1 MIWNWLRKK
10 KKSNTTEKN
19 ETDNSEQK
27 PTNQED
33 DNKEQT
39 RSTKHNKG
47 NNSEQKKEEHKESS
61 QDNQQNQSNQDQQQ
75 SAKQDESSQE
85 QQKHSKQ
92 DDSNQG
98 QQKHSKQDD
107 SNQGQ
112 QKHSKQNDSDQDQ
125 QQHSKQDDSNQGQQK
140 HSKQNDSD
148 QDQQQHS
155 KQDDS
160 NQGQQKHSKQND
172 SDQDQQ
178 QHSKQDDSNQGQ
190 QKHSKQNDSDQD
202 QQQHSKQDD
211 SNQGQQKHSKQN
223 DSDQDQQQHSK
234 QDDSNQGQQKHS
246 KQNDSDQDQQQHS
259 KQDDSNQGQQK
270 HSKQN
275 DSDQDQQQHSKQDDS
290 NQGQQKHSK
299 QNDSDQDQQQH
310 SKQDDSNQGQQKH
323 SKQNDSDQDQQ
334 QHSKQDDSNQG
345 QQKHSKQNDSDQD
358 QQQHSK
364 QDDSNQGQQK
374 HSKQN
379 DSDQDQQQQSKQ
391 DGSNQDKQQ
400 NSKGNSIYD
409 FSKPE
414 KDRIHSLQDLI
425 EKLKKSSDFVNYH
438 TSDDETM
445 PYWISYYRPSLDGE
459 KLQKYLMPTLLERP
473 NASLEELKE
482 HIPMSGITIT
492 NDLQKIED
500 MVLKGHAIVQVNQQ
514 DQKCMLANIAIDNY
528 RAPTPPLNESTVIGP
543 QEGFVEDIDTNINLV
558 RKRLPVLD
566 LQTKEMIIGE
576 FSKTKVV
583 MMYLD
588 NLAEK
593 DNVDFLEESLRALEY
608 DQINDSAYLQELMGE
623 KSIFPLY
630 INTERTDRVTKAL
643 IDGKIAIFVDGSPS
657 VLLTPVSYFDFFISP
672 EDYNVSWLY
681 ATFSRV
687 LRLIAVLF
695 SICATPLY
703 VAVLNYHYELI
714 PSDLLE
720 TLILSRAQVPFP
732 PLIEALFLE
741 LAIDL
746 LREAGARLPMKVGQ
760 TLGIVGGIVI
770 GQASVQAG
778 LTSNILLIIV
788 ALSALASFIT
798 PIYKMG
804 NAVRLLRF
812 PFLIFAEI
820 GGLFGISLGFIFLFT
835 HLFRLTSLRKPYALF
850 YPTRQ
855 QSVKDSWIRFPLTM
869 IDTRDVQARPQH
881 VKKAAKGISTKH
893 RSDFDD

>member
-19 ETDNSEQK
+19 ETDNSEQQ
-27 PTNQED
+27 PNNQDD

-39 RSTKHNKG
+39 RSMKHNKD
-47 NNSEQKKEEHKESS
+47 NNGEQKKEEHKESS
-61 QDNQQNQSNQDQQQ
+61 QDKQQNSKLGDSAQDKQQ
-75 SAKQDESSQE
+75 S
-85 QQKHSKQ
+85 SKQ
-92 DDSNQG
+92 DDSNQDK
-98 QQKHSKQDD
+98 QQSSKQDESIQGKQQSSKQDESIQDKQQSSKQDESIQGKQQSSKQDESNQDKQQSSKQDD
-107 SNQGQ
+107 
-112 QKHSKQNDSDQDQ
+112 
-125 QQHSKQDDSNQGQQK
+125 
-140 HSKQNDSD
+140 
-148 QDQQQHS
+148 
-155 KQDDS
+155 
-160 NQGQQKHSKQND
+160 
-172 SDQDQQ
+172 
-178 QHSKQDDSNQGQ
+178 
-190 QKHSKQNDSDQD
+190 
-202 QQQHSKQDD
+202 
-211 SNQGQQKHSKQN
+211 
-223 DSDQDQQQHSK
+223 
-234 QDDSNQGQQKHS
+234 
-246 KQNDSDQDQQQHS
+246 
-259 KQDDSNQGQQK
+259 
-270 HSKQN
+270 
-275 DSDQDQQQHSKQDDS
+275 
-290 NQGQQKHSK
+290 
-299 QNDSDQDQQQH
+299 
-310 SKQDDSNQGQQKH
+310 
-323 SKQNDSDQDQQ
+323 
-334 QHSKQDDSNQG
+334 
-345 QQKHSKQNDSDQD
+345 
-358 QQQHSK
+358 
-364 QDDSNQGQQK
+364 
-374 HSKQN
+374 
-379 DSDQDQQQQSKQ
+379 
-391 DGSNQDKQQ
+391 SNQDKQQ
-400 NSKGNSIYD
+400 NSKQDESNQDKQQSSKQDDSNQDKQQSSKQDESIQDKQQSLKQDESNQDKQQDSKQNDSAQDKQQRSKQDDSNQDKQQSSGSNSIYD
-409 FSKPE
+409 FTKPE
-414 KDRIHSLQDLI
+414 EDRIHSLQDLI

-500 MVLKGHAIVQVNQQ
+500 MVLKGHAIIQLNQQ
-514 DQKCMLANIAIDNY
+514 NQKCLLANIAIDTY
-528 RAPTPPLNESTVIGP
+528 RAPSPPLNESTVIGP

-566 LQTKEMIIGE
+566 LQTKEIIVGE

-593 DNVDFLEESLRALEY
+593 ENVEFLEESLRALEY
-608 DQINDSAYLQELMGE
+608 DQINDSAYLQELTGE

-630 INTERTDRVTKAL
+630 INTERNDRVTKAL
-643 IDGKIAIFVDGSPS
+643 IDGKIAIFVDGSPN

-695 SICATPLY
+695 SICAAPLY

-741 LAIDL
+741 LVIDL

-881 VKKAAKGISTKH
+881 VKKSAKGISTKH

>member
-27 PTNQED
+27 PNNQED

-61 QDNQQNQSNQDQQQ
+61 QDNQQNQSNQNQQQ

-92 DDSNQG
+92 NNSDQG
-98 QQKHSKQDD
+98 QQQHSKQDD
-107 SNQGQ
+107 SNQEQ
-112 QKHSKQNDSDQDQ
+112 QKHSKQNDSDQGQQQHSKQDDSNQEQQKHSKQNDSDQGQ

-148 QDQQQHS
+148 QGQQQHS
-155 KQDDS
+155 KQD
-160 NQGQQKHSKQND
+160 N
-172 SDQDQQ
+172 
-178 QHSKQDDSNQGQ
+178 
-190 QKHSKQNDSDQD
+190 
-202 QQQHSKQDD
+202 
-211 SNQGQQKHSKQN
+211 
-223 DSDQDQQQHSK
+223 
-234 QDDSNQGQQKHS
+234 
-246 KQNDSDQDQQQHS
+246 
-259 KQDDSNQGQQK
+259 
-270 HSKQN
+270 
-275 DSDQDQQQHSKQDDS
+275 
-290 NQGQQKHSK
+290 
-299 QNDSDQDQQQH
+299 
-310 SKQDDSNQGQQKH
+310 
-323 SKQNDSDQDQQ
+323 
-334 QHSKQDDSNQG
+334 
-345 QQKHSKQNDSDQD
+345 
-358 QQQHSK
+358 
-364 QDDSNQGQQK
+364 
-374 HSKQN
+374 
-379 DSDQDQQQQSKQ
+379 
-391 DGSNQDKQQ
+391 SNQDKQQ

-687 LRLIAVLF
+687 LRLISVLF

>member
-10 KKSNTTEKN
+10 KKSNKPEAN
-19 ETDNSEQK
+19 ETDNQEQHSN
-27 PTNQED
+27 NQED

-39 RSTKHNKG
+39 RSMKHNKG
-47 NNSEQKKEEHKESS
+47 KNNEQKDSS
-61 QDNQQNQSNQDQQQ
+61 QDKQQSAKQEDSSQDKQQSAKQGDSSQDKQQNAKQGDSSQDKQQNAKQDDSSQDRQQSAKQGDSFQDKQQ
-75 SAKQDESSQE
+75 SAKQDDSSQDR
-85 QQKHSKQ
+85 QQSAKQ
-92 DDSNQG
+92 DDSSQDK
-98 QQKHSKQDD
+98 QQSAKQDD
-107 SNQGQ
+107 SSQDRQ
-112 QKHSKQNDSDQDQ
+112 QSA
-125 QQHSKQDDSNQGQQK
+125 KQDDSSQDKQQ
-140 HSKQNDSD
+140 SAKQDDFS
-148 QDQQQHS
+148 QDRQQS
-155 KQDDS
+155 AKQDDS
-160 NQGQQKHSKQND
+160 S
-172 SDQDQQ
+172 QD
-178 QHSKQDDSNQGQ
+178 K
-190 QKHSKQNDSDQD
+190 
-202 QQQHSKQDD
+202 
-211 SNQGQQKHSKQN
+211 
-223 DSDQDQQQHSK
+223 
-234 QDDSNQGQQKHS
+234 
-246 KQNDSDQDQQQHS
+246 
-259 KQDDSNQGQQK
+259 
-270 HSKQN
+270 
-275 DSDQDQQQHSKQDDS
+275 
-290 NQGQQKHSK
+290 
-299 QNDSDQDQQQH
+299 
-310 SKQDDSNQGQQKH
+310 
-323 SKQNDSDQDQQ
+323 
-334 QHSKQDDSNQG
+334 
-345 QQKHSKQNDSDQD
+345 
-358 QQQHSK
+358 
-364 QDDSNQGQQK
+364 
-374 HSKQN
+374 
-379 DSDQDQQQQSKQ
+379 QQSAKQ
-391 DGSNQDKQQ
+391 GDSFQDKQQ
-400 NSKGNSIYD
+400 NAKQDEPSQSKQQSSGGNSIYD
-409 FSKPE
+409 FTKPE
-414 KDRIHSLQDLI
+414 KDRIHSLQNLI

-500 MVLKGHAIVQVNQQ
+500 MVLKGHAIIQLNQQ

-672 EDYNVSWLY
+672 EDYNVSWMY
-681 ATFSRV
+681 ATFSRI

>member
-10 KKSNTTEKN
+10 KKSNKPEAN
-19 ETDNSEQK
+19 ETDNQEQHS
-27 PTNQED
+27 NNEED

-39 RSTKHNKG
+39 RSMKHNKG
-47 NNSEQKKEEHKESS
+47 KNHEQKDSS
-61 QDNQQNQSNQDQQQ
+61 QDKQQSPKQEDSSQDKQQSPKQEDSSQDKQQSTKQEDSSQDKQQSPKQKDSSQDKQQSPKQEDSSQDKQQ
-75 SAKQDESSQE
+75 SAKQDEPSQDK
-85 QQKHSKQ
+85 QQNSKQ
-92 DDSNQG
+92 DDSSQDK
-98 QQKHSKQDD
+98 QQSPKQEDSSQDKQQNSKQDD
-107 SNQGQ
+107 SSQDKQ
-112 QKHSKQNDSDQDQ
+112 QN
-125 QQHSKQDDSNQGQQK
+125 SKQDDS
-140 HSKQNDSD
+140 S
-148 QDQQQHS
+148 QD
-155 KQDDS
+155 K
-160 NQGQQKHSKQND
+160 
-172 SDQDQQ
+172 
-178 QHSKQDDSNQGQ
+178 
-190 QKHSKQNDSDQD
+190 
-202 QQQHSKQDD
+202 
-211 SNQGQQKHSKQN
+211 
-223 DSDQDQQQHSK
+223 
-234 QDDSNQGQQKHS
+234 
-246 KQNDSDQDQQQHS
+246 
-259 KQDDSNQGQQK
+259 
-270 HSKQN
+270 
-275 DSDQDQQQHSKQDDS
+275 
-290 NQGQQKHSK
+290 
-299 QNDSDQDQQQH
+299 
-310 SKQDDSNQGQQKH
+310 
-323 SKQNDSDQDQQ
+323 
-334 QHSKQDDSNQG
+334 
-345 QQKHSKQNDSDQD
+345 
-358 QQQHSK
+358 
-364 QDDSNQGQQK
+364 
-374 HSKQN
+374 
-379 DSDQDQQQQSKQ
+379 QQSTKQ
-391 DGSNQDKQQ
+391 EDSSQDKQQGAKQGDSSQDKQQ
-400 NSKGNSIYD
+400 NAKQDEPSQSKQQHSKGNSIYD
-409 FSKPE
+409 FTKPE
-414 KDRIHSLQDLI
+414 KDRIHSLQNLI

-500 MVLKGHAIVQVNQQ
+500 MVLKGHAIIQLNQQ

-608 DQINDSAYLQELMGE
+608 DQINDSAYIQELMGE

-672 EDYNVSWLY
+672 EDYNVSWMY
-681 ATFSRV
+681 ATFSRI

>member
-19 ETDNSEQK
+19 ETDNSEQQ
-27 PTNQED
+27 PNNQEN

-39 RSTKHNKG
+39 RSMKHNKDS
-47 NNSEQKKEEHKESS
+47 NSEQKKEEHKEPS
-61 QDNQQNQSNQDQQQ
+61 QDQQQ
-75 SAKQDESSQE
+75 Q
-85 QQKHSKQ
+85 
-92 DDSNQG
+92 
-98 QQKHSKQDD
+98 
-107 SNQGQ
+107 
-112 QKHSKQNDSDQDQ
+112 HSKQNDSDQNQ
-125 QQHSKQDDSNQGQQK
+125 QQHSKQDNSDQNQQQNSKQDNSNQNQQQN
-140 HSKQNDSD
+140 SKQNDSNQNQQQNSKQNDSNQNQQQNSKQDNSD
-148 QDQQQHS
+148 QDQQQNSKQGNLNQNQQHS
-155 KQDDS
+155 KQG
-160 NQGQQKHSKQND
+160 N

-178 QHSKQDDSNQGQ
+178 Q
-190 QKHSKQNDSDQD
+190 
-202 QQQHSKQDD
+202 
-211 SNQGQQKHSKQN
+211 
-223 DSDQDQQQHSK
+223 
-234 QDDSNQGQQKHS
+234 
-246 KQNDSDQDQQQHS
+246 
-259 KQDDSNQGQQK
+259 
-270 HSKQN
+270 
-275 DSDQDQQQHSKQDDS
+275 
-290 NQGQQKHSK
+290 
-299 QNDSDQDQQQH
+299 
-310 SKQDDSNQGQQKH
+310 
-323 SKQNDSDQDQQ
+323 
-334 QHSKQDDSNQG
+334 
-345 QQKHSKQNDSDQD
+345 
-358 QQQHSK
+358 
-364 QDDSNQGQQK
+364 
-374 HSKQN
+374 
-379 DSDQDQQQQSKQ
+379 
-391 DGSNQDKQQ
+391 
-400 NSKGNSIYD
+400 NSGNNSIYD
-409 FSKPE
+409 FTKPE

-500 MVLKGHAIVQVNQQ
+500 MVLKGHAIIQLNQQ
-514 DQKCMLANIAIDNY
+514 DQKCMLANIAIDTY
-528 RAPTPPLNESTVIGP
+528 RAPSPPLNESTVIGP

-566 LQTKEMIIGE
+566 LQTKEMIVGE

-593 DNVDFLEESLRALEY
+593 ENVDFLEESLRALEY
-608 DQINDSAYLQELMGE
+608 DQINDSAYIQELMGE

-681 ATFSRV
+681 ATFSRI

-703 VAVLNYHYELI
+703 VAILNYHYELI

-812 PFLIFAEI
+812 PFLMFAEI

-881 VKKAAKGISTKH
+881 VKKSAKGISTKH

>member
-10 KKSNTTEKN
+10 KKSNKLEAN
-19 ETDNSEQK
+19 ETDNQEQHS
-27 PTNQED
+27 NNAED

-39 RSTKHNKG
+39 RSMKHNKG
-47 NNSEQKKEEHKESS
+47 KNNEQKDSS
-61 QDNQQNQSNQDQQQ
+61 QDKQQ
-75 SAKQDESSQE
+75 SAKQEDSS
-85 QQKHSKQ
+85 
-92 DDSNQG
+92 
-98 QQKHSKQDD
+98 
-107 SNQGQ
+107 
-112 QKHSKQNDSDQDQ
+112 
-125 QQHSKQDDSNQGQQK
+125 
-140 HSKQNDSD
+140 
-148 QDQQQHS
+148 
-155 KQDDS
+155 
-160 NQGQQKHSKQND
+160 
-172 SDQDQQ
+172 
-178 QHSKQDDSNQGQ
+178 
-190 QKHSKQNDSDQD
+190 
-202 QQQHSKQDD
+202 
-211 SNQGQQKHSKQN
+211 
-223 DSDQDQQQHSK
+223 
-234 QDDSNQGQQKHS
+234 
-246 KQNDSDQDQQQHS
+246 
-259 KQDDSNQGQQK
+259 
-270 HSKQN
+270 
-275 DSDQDQQQHSKQDDS
+275 
-290 NQGQQKHSK
+290 
-299 QNDSDQDQQQH
+299 
-310 SKQDDSNQGQQKH
+310 
-323 SKQNDSDQDQQ
+323 
-334 QHSKQDDSNQG
+334 
-345 QQKHSKQNDSDQD
+345 
-358 QQQHSK
+358 
-364 QDDSNQGQQK
+364 
-374 HSKQN
+374 
-379 DSDQDQQQQSKQ
+379 
-391 DGSNQDKQQ
+391 QDKQQ
-400 NSKGNSIYD
+400 NPKQGDSSQDKQQSAKQGDSSQDKQQNPKQGDSSQDKQQSAKQEAPSQDKQQNPKQEDSSQDKQQSAKQGDSSQDKQQSAKQGDSSQDKQQNAKQGEPSQSKQQSSGGNSIYD
-409 FSKPE
+409 FTKPE
-414 KDRIHSLQDLI
+414 KDRIHSLQNLI

-500 MVLKGHAIVQVNQQ
+500 MVLKGHAIIQLNQQ

-593 DNVDFLEESLRALEY
+593 ENIDFLDESLRALEY

-672 EDYNVSWLY
+672 EDYNVSWMY
-681 ATFSRV
+681 ATFSRI

-812 PFLIFAEI
+812 PFLAFAEI

>member
-10 KKSNTTEKN
+10 KNSSTKETNDSKQQSDDQKEHNKDKNDEPKST
-19 ETDNSEQK
+19 
-27 PTNQED
+27 
-33 DNKEQT
+33 EQT
-39 RSTKHNKG
+39 
-47 NNSEQKKEEHKESS
+47 
-61 QDNQQNQSNQDQQQ
+61 
-75 SAKQDESSQE
+75 
-85 QQKHSKQ
+85 
-92 DDSNQG
+92 DDS
-98 QQKHSKQDD
+98 S
-107 SNQGQ
+107 
-112 QKHSKQNDSDQDQ
+112 
-125 QQHSKQDDSNQGQQK
+125 
-140 HSKQNDSD
+140 
-148 QDQQQHS
+148 
-155 KQDDS
+155 
-160 NQGQQKHSKQND
+160 
-172 SDQDQQ
+172 
-178 QHSKQDDSNQGQ
+178 
-190 QKHSKQNDSDQD
+190 
-202 QQQHSKQDD
+202 
-211 SNQGQQKHSKQN
+211 
-223 DSDQDQQQHSK
+223 
-234 QDDSNQGQQKHS
+234 
-246 KQNDSDQDQQQHS
+246 
-259 KQDDSNQGQQK
+259 
-270 HSKQN
+270 
-275 DSDQDQQQHSKQDDS
+275 
-290 NQGQQKHSK
+290 
-299 QNDSDQDQQQH
+299 
-310 SKQDDSNQGQQKH
+310 
-323 SKQNDSDQDQQ
+323 
-334 QHSKQDDSNQG
+334 
-345 QQKHSKQNDSDQD
+345 
-358 QQQHSK
+358 
-364 QDDSNQGQQK
+364 
-374 HSKQN
+374 
-379 DSDQDQQQQSKQ
+379 
-391 DGSNQDKQQ
+391 QDKQQ
-400 NSKGNSIYD
+400 NSKQEDNSQNKQQSSKQEDNSQGKQQNSKQEDNCQNKQQSSKQEDNSQNKQQGSKKEDSSQDKQQSSKQEDSSQDKQQNSKQEDNSQNKQQSSKQDDNSQNKQQGSKQEDSSQDKQQNSKQDDTSQNKQQNSKQDDTSQNKQQNSKQDDNSQNKQQSSGSNSIYD

-414 KDRIHSLQDLI
+414 SDHIHSLQDLI
-425 EKLKKSSDFVNYH
+425 KKLKQSSDFVNYH

-459 KLQKYLMPTLLERP
+459 KLQKYLMPTLMERP
-473 NASLEELKE
+473 CAPLEELKE

-500 MVLKGHAIVQVNQQ
+500 MVLKGHAIIQLNQQ

-566 LQTKEMIIGE
+566 LHTKEMIIGE
-576 FSKTKVV
+576 FSKTKVI

-608 DQINDSAYLQELMGE
+608 DQINDSAYIQELMGE

-681 ATFSRV
+681 ATFSRI

-703 VAVLNYHYELI
+703 VAVLNYHYELV

-812 PFLIFAEI
+812 PFLAFAEI

-855 QSVKDSWIRFPLTM
+855 QSFKDSWIRFPLTM

-881 VKKAAKGISTKH
+881 VKKATNGISTKH
-893 RSDFDD
+893 TSDFDD

>member
-10 KKSNTTEKN
+10 KKSNKPEAN
-19 ETDNSEQK
+19 ETDNQEQHSN
-27 PTNQED
+27 NQED

-39 RSTKHNKG
+39 RSMKHNKG
-47 NNSEQKKEEHKESS
+47 KNNEQKDSS
-61 QDNQQNQSNQDQQQ
+61 QDKQQSAKQEDSSQDKQQ
-75 SAKQDESSQE
+75 SAKQDDPS
-85 QQKHSKQ
+85 
-92 DDSNQG
+92 
-98 QQKHSKQDD
+98 
-107 SNQGQ
+107 
-112 QKHSKQNDSDQDQ
+112 
-125 QQHSKQDDSNQGQQK
+125 
-140 HSKQNDSD
+140 
-148 QDQQQHS
+148 
-155 KQDDS
+155 
-160 NQGQQKHSKQND
+160 
-172 SDQDQQ
+172 
-178 QHSKQDDSNQGQ
+178 
-190 QKHSKQNDSDQD
+190 
-202 QQQHSKQDD
+202 
-211 SNQGQQKHSKQN
+211 
-223 DSDQDQQQHSK
+223 
-234 QDDSNQGQQKHS
+234 
-246 KQNDSDQDQQQHS
+246 
-259 KQDDSNQGQQK
+259 
-270 HSKQN
+270 
-275 DSDQDQQQHSKQDDS
+275 
-290 NQGQQKHSK
+290 
-299 QNDSDQDQQQH
+299 
-310 SKQDDSNQGQQKH
+310 
-323 SKQNDSDQDQQ
+323 
-334 QHSKQDDSNQG
+334 
-345 QQKHSKQNDSDQD
+345 
-358 QQQHSK
+358 
-364 QDDSNQGQQK
+364 
-374 HSKQN
+374 
-379 DSDQDQQQQSKQ
+379 
-391 DGSNQDKQQ
+391 QDKQQ
-400 NSKGNSIYD
+400 NAKQDDPSQDKQQSAKQDDPSQDKQQNAKQDDSSQDRQQSAKQGDSFQDKQQSAKQDDSSQDRQQSAKQDDSSQDKQQSAKQDDFSQDRQQSAKQDDSSQDKQQSAKQGDSFQDKQQNAKQDEPSQSKQQSSGGNSIYD
-409 FSKPE
+409 FTKPE
-414 KDRIHSLQDLI
+414 KDRIHSLQNLI

-500 MVLKGHAIVQVNQQ
+500 MVLKGHAIIQLNQQ

-672 EDYNVSWLY
+672 EDYNVSWMY
-681 ATFSRV
+681 ATFSRI

>member
-10 KKSNTTEKN
+10 KNSNTK
-19 ETDNSEQK
+19 ETDDSKQQPDDQKEHNKDKNGEPKSTEQTEDNSQNK
-27 PTNQED
+27 QQNSKQED
-33 DNKEQT
+33 NSQNK
-39 RSTKHNKG
+39 
-47 NNSEQKKEEHKESS
+47 
-61 QDNQQNQSNQDQQQ
+61 QQNSKQEDNSQNKQQ
-75 SAKQDESSQE
+75 S
-85 QQKHSKQ
+85 SKQ
-92 DDSNQG
+92 EDNS
-98 QQKHSKQDD
+98 
-107 SNQGQ
+107 
-112 QKHSKQNDSDQDQ
+112 
-125 QQHSKQDDSNQGQQK
+125 
-140 HSKQNDSD
+140 
-148 QDQQQHS
+148 
-155 KQDDS
+155 
-160 NQGQQKHSKQND
+160 
-172 SDQDQQ
+172 
-178 QHSKQDDSNQGQ
+178 
-190 QKHSKQNDSDQD
+190 
-202 QQQHSKQDD
+202 
-211 SNQGQQKHSKQN
+211 
-223 DSDQDQQQHSK
+223 
-234 QDDSNQGQQKHS
+234 
-246 KQNDSDQDQQQHS
+246 
-259 KQDDSNQGQQK
+259 
-270 HSKQN
+270 
-275 DSDQDQQQHSKQDDS
+275 
-290 NQGQQKHSK
+290 
-299 QNDSDQDQQQH
+299 
-310 SKQDDSNQGQQKH
+310 
-323 SKQNDSDQDQQ
+323 
-334 QHSKQDDSNQG
+334 
-345 QQKHSKQNDSDQD
+345 
-358 QQQHSK
+358 
-364 QDDSNQGQQK
+364 
-374 HSKQN
+374 
-379 DSDQDQQQQSKQ
+379 
-391 DGSNQDKQQ
+391 QDKQQ
-400 NSKGNSIYD
+400 NSKQEDNSQDKQQNSKQEDSSQNKQQSSKQEDSSQNKQQNSKQDDTSQNKQQNSKQDDTSQNKQQNSKQDDNSQNKQQSSGSNSIYD

-414 KDRIHSLQDLI
+414 SDHIHSLQDLI
-425 EKLKKSSDFVNYH
+425 EKMKQSSDFVNYH
-438 TSDDETM
+438 TSDDDTM

-473 NASLEELKE
+473 CAPLEELKE

-500 MVLKGHAIVQVNQQ
+500 MVLKGHAIIQLNQQ

-566 LQTKEMIIGE
+566 LHTKEMIIGE

-608 DQINDSAYLQELMGE
+608 DQINDSAYIQELMGE

-681 ATFSRV
+681 ATFSRI

-703 VAVLNYHYELI
+703 VAVLNYHYELV

-812 PFLIFAEI
+812 PFLAFAEI

-855 QSVKDSWIRFPLTM
+855 QSFKDSWIRFPLTM

-881 VKKAAKGISTKH
+881 VKKATNGISTKH
-893 RSDFDD
+893 TSDFDD

>member
-19 ETDNSEQK
+19 ETDNSGQQ
-27 PTNQED
+27 PNNNQED

-39 RSTKHNKG
+39 RSMKHNKDS
-47 NNSEQKKEEHKESS
+47 NDEQKKEKNKDSA
-61 QDNQQNQSNQDQQQ
+61 QDKQQYSKQNDSDENQQQN
-75 SAKQDESSQE
+75 
-85 QQKHSKQ
+85 SKQ
-92 DDSNQG
+92 DNSDQNQ
-98 QQKHSKQDD
+98 QQ
-107 SNQGQ
+107 
-112 QKHSKQNDSDQDQ
+112 HSKQNDSNQNQ
-125 QQHSKQDDSNQGQQK
+125 QQHSKQNDSNQNQQQ
-140 HSKQNDSD
+140 HSKQNDSN
-148 QDQQQHS
+148 QNQQQHS
-155 KQDDS
+155 KQNNS
-160 NQGQQKHSKQND
+160 NQNQQQHSKQND
-172 SDQDQQ
+172 SNQNQQ
-178 QHSKQDDSNQGQ
+178 QHSKQNDSNQNQ
-190 QKHSKQNDSDQD
+190 QQNSKQGNSNQNQQQNSKQGNSDQD
-202 QQQHSKQDD
+202 QQQS
-211 SNQGQQKHSKQN
+211 SGN
-223 DSDQDQQQHSK
+223 
-234 QDDSNQGQQKHS
+234 
-246 KQNDSDQDQQQHS
+246 
-259 KQDDSNQGQQK
+259 
-270 HSKQN
+270 
-275 DSDQDQQQHSKQDDS
+275 
-290 NQGQQKHSK
+290 
-299 QNDSDQDQQQH
+299 
-310 SKQDDSNQGQQKH
+310 
-323 SKQNDSDQDQQ
+323 
-334 QHSKQDDSNQG
+334 
-345 QQKHSKQNDSDQD
+345 
-358 QQQHSK
+358 
-364 QDDSNQGQQK
+364 
-374 HSKQN
+374 
-379 DSDQDQQQQSKQ
+379 
-391 DGSNQDKQQ
+391 
-400 NSKGNSIYD
+400 NSIYD
-409 FSKPE
+409 FTKPE

-425 EKLKKSSDFVNYH
+425 GKLKKSSDFVNYH

-459 KLQKYLMPTLLERP
+459 KLQKYLMPILLERP
-473 NASLEELKE
+473 CTSLEELKE

-500 MVLKGHAIVQVNQQ
+500 MVLKGHAIIQLNQQ
-514 DQKCMLANIAIDNY
+514 DQKCMLANIAIDTY
-528 RAPTPPLNESTVIGP
+528 RAPSPPLNESTVIGP
-543 QEGFVEDIDTNINLV
+543 QEGFVEAIDTNINLV

-566 LQTKEMIIGE
+566 LQTKEMIVGE

-608 DQINDSAYLQELMGE
+608 DQINDSAYIQELMGE

-681 ATFSRV
+681 ATFSRI

-812 PFLIFAEI
+812 PFLAFAEI

>member
-10 KKSNTTEKN
+10 KKSSTTEKN
-19 ETDNSEQK
+19 ETDNSEQQ
-27 PTNQED
+27 PNNQED
-33 DNKEQT
+33 DNKKQT
-39 RSTKHNKG
+39 RSMKHNKDSNG
-47 NNSEQKKEEHKESS
+47 EQKKEEYKESS
-61 QDNQQNQSNQDQQQ
+61 QDKQQNKSNQNQQQ

-85 QQKHSKQ
+85 QQHHSKQ
-92 DDSNQG
+92 DKSE
-98 QQKHSKQDD
+98 
-107 SNQGQ
+107 
-112 QKHSKQNDSDQDQ
+112 QDQ
-125 QQHSKQDDSNQGQQK
+125 QQHSKQDNSE
-140 HSKQNDSD
+140 

-155 KQDDS
+155 KQDNS
-160 NQGQQKHSKQND
+160 E
-172 SDQDQQ
+172 QDQQ
-178 QHSKQDDSNQGQ
+178 QHSKQDKSE
-190 QKHSKQNDSDQD
+190 QD
-202 QQQHSKQDD
+202 QQQHSKQDK
-211 SNQGQQKHSKQN
+211 SE
-223 DSDQDQQQHSK
+223 QDQQQHSK
-234 QDDSNQGQQKHS
+234 QDNSE
-246 KQNDSDQDQQQHS
+246 QDQQQHS
-259 KQDDSNQGQQK
+259 KQDKSEQGQQQY
-270 HSKQN
+270 SKQN
-275 DSDQDQQQHSKQDDS
+275 DSEQDQQQHSKQDNS
-290 NQGQQKHSK
+290 E
-299 QNDSDQDQQQH
+299 QDQQQH
-310 SKQDDSNQGQQKH
+310 SKQDKSEQGQQQY
-323 SKQNDSDQDQQ
+323 SKQNDSGQDQQ
-334 QHSKQDDSNQG
+334 QSAKQDDSSQG
-345 QQKHSKQNDSDQD
+345 QQ
-358 QQQHSK
+358 
-364 QDDSNQGQQK
+364 
-374 HSKQN
+374 
-379 DSDQDQQQQSKQ
+379 
-391 DGSNQDKQQ
+391 QQ

-409 FSKPE
+409 FTKPE
-414 KDRIHSLQDLI
+414 KDRIHSLQNLI

-566 LQTKEMIIGE
+566 LQTKEMIVGE

-608 DQINDSAYLQELMGE
+608 DQINDSAYIQELMGE

-672 EDYNVSWLY
+672 EDYNVSWMY
-681 ATFSRV
+681 ATFSRI

-812 PFLIFAEI
+812 PFLAFAEI

-881 VKKAAKGISTKH
+881 VKKSAKGISTKH

>member
-10 KKSNTTEKN
+10 KNSNTADAK
-19 ETDNSEQK
+19 ETNDSEQQ
-27 PTNQED
+27 PNEQENN
-33 DNKEQT
+33 NKKQT
-39 RSTKHNKG
+39 RSMKQSKDE
-47 NNSEQKKEEHKESS
+47 NNQQKNTEQTEEPSKQEDSS
-61 QDNQQNQSNQDQQQ
+61 QNKQQGSKQDEASQNKQQD
-75 SAKQDESSQE
+75 AKQDEVSQNK
-85 QQKHSKQ
+85 QQDSKQ
-92 DDSNQG
+92 DKPSQNK
-98 QQKHSKQDD
+98 QQDSKQDN
-107 SNQGQ
+107 SSQNKQQG
-112 QKHSKQNDSDQDQ
+112 
-125 QQHSKQDDSNQGQQK
+125 SKQDEASQNKQQ
-140 HSKQNDSD
+140 D
-148 QDQQQHS
+148 S
-155 KQDDS
+155 KQDNS
-160 NQGQQKHSKQND
+160 SQNKQQD
-172 SDQDQQ
+172 
-178 QHSKQDDSNQGQ
+178 SKQDNSSQNKQ
-190 QKHSKQNDSDQD
+190 QD
-202 QQQHSKQDD
+202 SKQDN
-211 SNQGQQKHSKQN
+211 SSQNKQQG
-223 DSDQDQQQHSK
+223 SK
-234 QDDSNQGQQKHS
+234 QDEASQNKQQ
-246 KQNDSDQDQQQHS
+246 DS
-259 KQDDSNQGQQK
+259 KQDNS
-270 HSKQN
+270 S
-275 DSDQDQQQHSKQDDS
+275 
-290 NQGQQKHSK
+290 
-299 QNDSDQDQQQH
+299 
-310 SKQDDSNQGQQKH
+310 
-323 SKQNDSDQDQQ
+323 
-334 QHSKQDDSNQG
+334 
-345 QQKHSKQNDSDQD
+345 
-358 QQQHSK
+358 
-364 QDDSNQGQQK
+364 
-374 HSKQN
+374 
-379 DSDQDQQQQSKQ
+379 
-391 DGSNQDKQQ
+391 QDKQQ
-400 NSKGNSIYD
+400 SSGSNSIYD
-409 FSKPE
+409 FSKPK

-425 EKLKKSSDFVNYH
+425 TKLKKSSDFVNYH

-473 NASLEELKE
+473 CASLEELKE

-500 MVLKGHAIVQVNQQ
+500 MVLKGHAIIQLNQQ

-566 LQTKEMIIGE
+566 LHTKEMIIGE

-608 DQINDSAYLQELMGE
+608 DQINDSAYIQELMGE

-681 ATFSRV
+681 ATFSRI

-703 VAVLNYHYELI
+703 VAVLNYHYELV

-812 PFLIFAEI
+812 PFLAFAEI

-855 QSVKDSWIRFPLTM
+855 QSMKDSWIRFPLTM

-881 VKKAAKGISTKH
+881 VKKSAKGISTKH

>member
-19 ETDNSEQK
+19 ETDNSEQQ
-27 PTNQED
+27 PNNQEN

-39 RSTKHNKG
+39 RSMKHNKDS
-47 NNSEQKKEEHKESS
+47 NSEQKKEEHKEPS
-61 QDNQQNQSNQDQQQ
+61 QDQQQ
-75 SAKQDESSQE
+75 QY
-85 QQKHSKQ
+85 
-92 DDSNQG
+92 
-98 QQKHSKQDD
+98 
-107 SNQGQ
+107 
-112 QKHSKQNDSDQDQ
+112 SKQNDSDQNQ
-125 QQHSKQDDSNQGQQK
+125 QQHSKQDDS
-140 HSKQNDSD
+140 SQN
-148 QDQQQHS
+148 QQQHS
-155 KQDDS
+155 KQDNS
-160 NQGQQKHSKQND
+160 NEN
-172 SDQDQQ
+172 Q
-178 QHSKQDDSNQGQ
+178 QHSKQGNSGQ
-190 QKHSKQNDSDQD
+190 DP
-202 QQQHSKQDD
+202 
-211 SNQGQQKHSKQN
+211 
-223 DSDQDQQQHSK
+223 
-234 QDDSNQGQQKHS
+234 
-246 KQNDSDQDQQQHS
+246 
-259 KQDDSNQGQQK
+259 
-270 HSKQN
+270 
-275 DSDQDQQQHSKQDDS
+275 
-290 NQGQQKHSK
+290 
-299 QNDSDQDQQQH
+299 
-310 SKQDDSNQGQQKH
+310 
-323 SKQNDSDQDQQ
+323 
-334 QHSKQDDSNQG
+334 
-345 QQKHSKQNDSDQD
+345 
-358 QQQHSK
+358 
-364 QDDSNQGQQK
+364 
-374 HSKQN
+374 
-379 DSDQDQQQQSKQ
+379 
-391 DGSNQDKQQ
+391 QQ
-400 NSKGNSIYD
+400 NSGNNSIYD
-409 FSKPE
+409 FTKPE

-459 KLQKYLMPTLLERP
+459 KLQKYLMPILLERP
-473 NASLEELKE
+473 CTSLEELKE

-500 MVLKGHAIVQVNQQ
+500 MVLKGHAIIQLNQQ
-514 DQKCMLANIAIDNY
+514 DQKCMLANIAIDTY
-528 RAPTPPLNESTVIGP
+528 RAPSPPLNESTVIGP
-543 QEGFVEDIDTNINLV
+543 QEGFVEAIDTNINLV

-566 LQTKEMIIGE
+566 LQTKEMIVGE

-593 DNVDFLEESLRALEY
+593 ENVDFLEESLRALEY
-608 DQINDSAYLQELMGE
+608 DQINDSAYIQELMGE

-681 ATFSRV
+681 ATFSRI

-812 PFLIFAEI
+812 PFLMFAEI

-881 VKKAAKGISTKH
+881 VKKSAKGISTKH

>member
-10 KKSNTTEKN
+10 KKSNKAEKN
-19 ETDNSEQK
+19 ETDNSEQQ
-27 PTNQED
+27 PNNQED

-39 RSTKHNKG
+39 RSMKHNKG
-47 NNSEQKKEEHKESS
+47 NNSEQQKEEHKEPS
-61 QDNQQNQSNQDQQQ
+61 QDQQQSSKQNNSNQDQQQ
-75 SAKQDESSQE
+75 S
-85 QQKHSKQ
+85 SKQ
-92 DDSNQG
+92 DDSN
-98 QQKHSKQDD
+98 
-107 SNQGQ
+107 
-112 QKHSKQNDSDQDQ
+112 QDQ
-125 QQHSKQDDSNQGQQK
+125 QQHSKQDDSN
-140 HSKQNDSD
+140 HN
-148 QDQQQHS
+148 QQQHS

-160 NQGQQKHSKQND
+160 NQDKQQSSKQDDSNHNQQQHSKQSD
-172 SDQDQQ
+172 SNQDKQQ
-178 QHSKQDDSNQGQ
+178 SSKQDDSNQDKQ
-190 QKHSKQNDSDQD
+190 QS
-202 QQQHSKQDD
+202 SKQDD
-211 SNQGQQKHSKQN
+211 SNQDKQQS
-223 DSDQDQQQHSK
+223 SK
-234 QDDSNQGQQKHS
+234 QDDSNQDKQQS
-246 KQNDSDQDQQQHS
+246 S
-259 KQDDSNQGQQK
+259 KQDDSNQDKQQ
-270 HSKQN
+270 S
-275 DSDQDQQQHSKQDDS
+275 SKQDDS
-290 NQGQQKHSK
+290 NQDKQQS
-299 QNDSDQDQQQH
+299 
-310 SKQDDSNQGQQKH
+310 SKQDDSNQDKQQ
-323 SKQNDSDQDQQ
+323 S
-334 QHSKQDDSNQG
+334 SKQDDSNQDK
-345 QQKHSKQNDSDQD
+345 QQS
-358 QQQHSK
+358 SK
-364 QDDSNQGQQK
+364 QDDSNQDKQQ
-374 HSKQN
+374 HSKQ
-379 DSDQDQQQQSKQ
+379 SD
-391 DGSNQDKQQ
+391 SNQDKQQ
-400 NSKGNSIYD
+400 SSKQDDSNQDKQQSSKQGKSDQNQQQNSGNNSIYD
-409 FSKPE
+409 FTKPG
-414 KDRIHSLQDLI
+414 KDRIHSLQNLI

-500 MVLKGHAIVQVNQQ
+500 MVLKGHAIIQLNQQ

-566 LQTKEMIIGE
+566 LQTKEMIVGE

-608 DQINDSAYLQELMGE
+608 DQINDSAYIQELMGE

-681 ATFSRV
+681 ATFSRI

>member
-19 ETDNSEQK
+19 ETDNSEQQ
-27 PTNQED
+27 PNNQED
-33 DNKEQT
+33 DNQKQT
-39 RSTKHNKG
+39 RSMKHNKDS
-47 NNSEQKKEEHKESS
+47 NSEQKKEEHKEPS
-61 QDNQQNQSNQDQQQ
+61 QDQQQ
-75 SAKQDESSQE
+75 Q
-85 QQKHSKQ
+85 
-92 DDSNQG
+92 
-98 QQKHSKQDD
+98 
-107 SNQGQ
+107 
-112 QKHSKQNDSDQDQ
+112 HSKQNDSDQNQ
-125 QQHSKQDDSNQGQQK
+125 QQHSKQDNSDQNQQ

-148 QDQQQHS
+148 QNQQQNSKQNDSNQNQQQNSKQDNSNQNQQQNSKQNDSNQNQQQHS
-155 KQDDS
+155 KQGNS
-160 NQGQQKHSKQND
+160 NQNQQHSKQGN

-178 QHSKQDDSNQGQ
+178 QKSGN
-190 QKHSKQNDSDQD
+190 
-202 QQQHSKQDD
+202 
-211 SNQGQQKHSKQN
+211 
-223 DSDQDQQQHSK
+223 
-234 QDDSNQGQQKHS
+234 
-246 KQNDSDQDQQQHS
+246 
-259 KQDDSNQGQQK
+259 
-270 HSKQN
+270 
-275 DSDQDQQQHSKQDDS
+275 
-290 NQGQQKHSK
+290 
-299 QNDSDQDQQQH
+299 
-310 SKQDDSNQGQQKH
+310 
-323 SKQNDSDQDQQ
+323 
-334 QHSKQDDSNQG
+334 
-345 QQKHSKQNDSDQD
+345 
-358 QQQHSK
+358 
-364 QDDSNQGQQK
+364 
-374 HSKQN
+374 
-379 DSDQDQQQQSKQ
+379 
-391 DGSNQDKQQ
+391 
-400 NSKGNSIYD
+400 NSIYD
-409 FSKPE
+409 FTKPE

-500 MVLKGHAIVQVNQQ
+500 MVLKGHAIIQLNQQ
-514 DQKCMLANIAIDNY
+514 DQKCMLANIAIDTY
-528 RAPTPPLNESTVIGP
+528 RAPSPPLNESTVIGP

-566 LQTKEMIIGE
+566 LQTKEMIVGE

-608 DQINDSAYLQELMGE
+608 DQINDSAYIQELMGE

-681 ATFSRV
+681 ATFSRI

-812 PFLIFAEI
+812 PFLAFAEI

-881 VKKAAKGISTKH
+881 VKKSAKGISTKH
-893 RSDFDD
+893 RSDFDE

>member
-10 KKSNTTEKN
+10 KNSNTAEAKERN
-19 ETDNSEQK
+19 ESEQQ
-27 PTNQED
+27 PNDQE
-33 DNKEQT
+33 NNNTKQT
-39 RSTKHNKG
+39 RSMKQSKDK
-47 NNSEQKKEEHKESS
+47 NSQQKNMEQTEEPSKQDGSS
-61 QDNQQNQSNQDQQQ
+61 QNKQQD
-75 SAKQDESSQE
+75 
-85 QQKHSKQ
+85 SKQ
-92 DDSNQG
+92 DDSSQNK
-98 QQKHSKQDD
+98 QQDSKQDD
-107 SNQGQ
+107 SSQGKQ
-112 QKHSKQNDSDQDQ
+112 QN
-125 QQHSKQDDSNQGQQK
+125 SKQDDSSQNKQQ
-140 HSKQNDSD
+140 N
-148 QDQQQHS
+148 S

-160 NQGQQKHSKQND
+160 SQNKQQN
-172 SDQDQQ
+172 
-178 QHSKQDDSNQGQ
+178 SKQDDSSQNKQ
-190 QKHSKQNDSDQD
+190 QD
-202 QQQHSKQDD
+202 SKQDD
-211 SNQGQQKHSKQN
+211 SSQNKQQN
-223 DSDQDQQQHSK
+223 SK
-234 QDDSNQGQQKHS
+234 QDDSSQNKQQSS
-246 KQNDSDQDQQQHS
+246 KQEDNSQNKQQSS
-259 KQDDSNQGQQK
+259 KQGDSSQNKQQS
-270 HSKQN
+270 SKQEDN
-275 DSDQDQQQHSKQDDS
+275 S
-290 NQGQQKHSK
+290 
-299 QNDSDQDQQQH
+299 QN
-310 SKQDDSNQGQQKH
+310 K
-323 SKQNDSDQDQQ
+323 
-334 QHSKQDDSNQG
+334 
-345 QQKHSKQNDSDQD
+345 
-358 QQQHSK
+358 
-364 QDDSNQGQQK
+364 
-374 HSKQN
+374 
-379 DSDQDQQQQSKQ
+379 QQSS
-391 DGSNQDKQQ
+391 GS
-400 NSKGNSIYD
+400 NSIYD
-409 FSKPE
+409 FSKP
-414 KDRIHSLQDLI
+414 KSDHIHSLQDLI
-425 EKLKKSSDFVNYH
+425 TKLKESSDFVNYH
-438 TSDDETM
+438 TSDNETM

-473 NASLEELKE
+473 CASLEELKE
-482 HIPMSGITIT
+482 HIPISGITIT

-500 MVLKGHAIVQVNQQ
+500 MVLKGHAIIQLNQQ
-514 DQKCMLANIAIDNY
+514 DQKCMLANIAIDTY
-528 RAPTPPLNESTVIGP
+528 RAPSPPLNESTVIGP
-543 QEGFVEDIDTNINLV
+543 QEGFVEAIDTNINLV

-566 LQTKEMIIGE
+566 LHTKEMIIGE

-608 DQINDSAYLQELMGE
+608 DQINDSAYIQELMGE

-681 ATFSRV
+681 ATFSRI

-703 VAVLNYHYELI
+703 VAILNYHYELI

-812 PFLIFAEI
+812 PFLAFAEI

-855 QSVKDSWIRFPLTM
+855 QSFKDSWIRFPLTM

-881 VKKAAKGISTKH
+881 VKKATNGISTKH
-893 RSDFDD
+893 TSDFDD

>member
-10 KKSNTTEKN
+10 KKSNKLEAN
-19 ETDNSEQK
+19 ETDNQEQHS
-27 PTNQED
+27 NNAED

-39 RSTKHNKG
+39 RSMKHNKG
-47 NNSEQKKEEHKESS
+47 KNNEQKDSS
-61 QDNQQNQSNQDQQQ
+61 QNKQQ
-75 SAKQDESSQE
+75 SAKQEDSSQDK
-85 QQKHSKQ
+85 QQSAKQEDSSQDKQQSAKQEDSSQDKQQSSKQ
-92 DDSNQG
+92 DDSSQDK
-98 QQKHSKQDD
+98 QQSSKQEDSSQDKQQSSKQDD
-107 SNQGQ
+107 SSQDKQ
-112 QKHSKQNDSDQDQ
+112 QNSKQEDSSQDKQ
-125 QQHSKQDDSNQGQQK
+125 QGAKQEDSSQDKQQSSKQDDSSQDKQQS
-140 HSKQNDSD
+140 SKQEDSS
-148 QDQQQHS
+148 QDKQQSAKQEDS
-155 KQDDS
+155 SQDKQQSTKQEDSSQDKQQGAKQGDSSQDKQQNAKQDEPS
-160 NQGQQKHSKQND
+160 
-172 SDQDQQ
+172 
-178 QHSKQDDSNQGQ
+178 
-190 QKHSKQNDSDQD
+190 
-202 QQQHSKQDD
+202 
-211 SNQGQQKHSKQN
+211 
-223 DSDQDQQQHSK
+223 
-234 QDDSNQGQQKHS
+234 
-246 KQNDSDQDQQQHS
+246 
-259 KQDDSNQGQQK
+259 
-270 HSKQN
+270 
-275 DSDQDQQQHSKQDDS
+275 
-290 NQGQQKHSK
+290 
-299 QNDSDQDQQQH
+299 
-310 SKQDDSNQGQQKH
+310 
-323 SKQNDSDQDQQ
+323 
-334 QHSKQDDSNQG
+334 
-345 QQKHSKQNDSDQD
+345 
-358 QQQHSK
+358 
-364 QDDSNQGQQK
+364 
-374 HSKQN
+374 
-379 DSDQDQQQQSKQ
+379 QS
-391 DGSNQDKQQ
+391 KQQ

-409 FSKPE
+409 FTKPE
-414 KDRIHSLQDLI
+414 KDRIHSLQNLI

-500 MVLKGHAIVQVNQQ
+500 MVLKGHAIIQLNQQ

-672 EDYNVSWLY
+672 EDYNVSWMY
-681 ATFSRV
+681 ATFSRI

>member
-10 KKSNTTEKN
+10 KKSNKPEAN
-19 ETDNSEQK
+19 ETDNQEQHS
-27 PTNQED
+27 NNEED

-39 RSTKHNKG
+39 RSMKHNKG
-47 NNSEQKKEEHKESS
+47 KNSEQKDSS
-61 QDNQQNQSNQDQQQ
+61 QDKQQSAKQEDSSQDKQQ
-75 SAKQDESSQE
+75 SAKQDDSS
-85 QQKHSKQ
+85 
-92 DDSNQG
+92 
-98 QQKHSKQDD
+98 
-107 SNQGQ
+107 
-112 QKHSKQNDSDQDQ
+112 
-125 QQHSKQDDSNQGQQK
+125 
-140 HSKQNDSD
+140 
-148 QDQQQHS
+148 
-155 KQDDS
+155 
-160 NQGQQKHSKQND
+160 
-172 SDQDQQ
+172 
-178 QHSKQDDSNQGQ
+178 
-190 QKHSKQNDSDQD
+190 
-202 QQQHSKQDD
+202 
-211 SNQGQQKHSKQN
+211 
-223 DSDQDQQQHSK
+223 
-234 QDDSNQGQQKHS
+234 
-246 KQNDSDQDQQQHS
+246 
-259 KQDDSNQGQQK
+259 
-270 HSKQN
+270 
-275 DSDQDQQQHSKQDDS
+275 
-290 NQGQQKHSK
+290 
-299 QNDSDQDQQQH
+299 
-310 SKQDDSNQGQQKH
+310 
-323 SKQNDSDQDQQ
+323 
-334 QHSKQDDSNQG
+334 
-345 QQKHSKQNDSDQD
+345 
-358 QQQHSK
+358 
-364 QDDSNQGQQK
+364 
-374 HSKQN
+374 
-379 DSDQDQQQQSKQ
+379 
-391 DGSNQDKQQ
+391 QDKQQ
-400 NSKGNSIYD
+400 NSKQEDSSQDKQQSAKQDDSSQDKQQNSKQEDSSQDKQQGAKQEDSSQDKQQSAKQDDSSQDKQQNSKQEDSSQDKQQSPKQEDSSQDKQQNSKQEDSSQDKQQSPKQEDSSQDKQQVAKQGDSSQDKQQNAKQDEPSQSKQQHSKGNSIYD
-409 FSKPE
+409 FTKPE
-414 KDRIHSLQDLI
+414 KDRIHSLQNLI
-425 EKLKKSSDFVNYH
+425 KKLKKSSDFVNYH

-500 MVLKGHAIVQVNQQ
+500 MVLKGHAIIQLNQQ

-672 EDYNVSWLY
+672 EDYNVSWMY
-681 ATFSRV
+681 ATFSRI

-812 PFLIFAEI
+812 PFLMFAEI

>member
-27 PTNQED
+27 PNNQED

-47 NNSEQKKEEHKESS
+47 NNNEQKKEEHKESS
-61 QDNQQNQSNQDQQQ
+61 QDNQQNQSNHNQQQ

-107 SNQGQ
+107 SDQG
-112 QKHSKQNDSDQDQ
+112 Q

-140 HSKQNDSD
+140 HSKQDDSD
-148 QDQQQHS
+148 QGQQQHS
-155 KQDDS
+155 KQGDS

-172 SDQDQQ
+172 SDQDDSSQDKQQSSKQDDLAQDKQ
-178 QHSKQDDSNQGQ
+178 QHSKQDN
-190 QKHSKQNDSDQD
+190 SD
-202 QQQHSKQDD
+202 
-211 SNQGQQKHSKQN
+211 
-223 DSDQDQQQHSK
+223 
-234 QDDSNQGQQKHS
+234 
-246 KQNDSDQDQQQHS
+246 
-259 KQDDSNQGQQK
+259 
-270 HSKQN
+270 
-275 DSDQDQQQHSKQDDS
+275 
-290 NQGQQKHSK
+290 
-299 QNDSDQDQQQH
+299 
-310 SKQDDSNQGQQKH
+310 
-323 SKQNDSDQDQQ
+323 
-334 QHSKQDDSNQG
+334 
-345 QQKHSKQNDSDQD
+345 
-358 QQQHSK
+358 
-364 QDDSNQGQQK
+364 
-374 HSKQN
+374 
-379 DSDQDQQQQSKQ
+379 
-391 DGSNQDKQQ
+391 QDKQQ

-566 LQTKEMIIGE
+566 LQTKEMIVGE

-608 DQINDSAYLQELMGE
+608 DQINDSAYIQELMGE

-681 ATFSRV
+681 ATFSRI

-881 VKKAAKGISTKH
+881 VKKSAKGISTKH

>member
-10 KKSNTTEKN
+10 KKSNTPEAN
-19 ETDNSEQK
+19 ETDNWEQHSN
-27 PTNQED
+27 NQEG
-33 DNKEQT
+33 DNEEQT
-39 RSTKHNKG
+39 RSMKHNKG
-47 NNSEQKKEEHKESS
+47 KNNEQKDSS
-61 QDNQQNQSNQDQQQ
+61 QDKQQ
-75 SAKQDESSQE
+75 SAKQEDSS
-85 QQKHSKQ
+85 
-92 DDSNQG
+92 
-98 QQKHSKQDD
+98 
-107 SNQGQ
+107 
-112 QKHSKQNDSDQDQ
+112 
-125 QQHSKQDDSNQGQQK
+125 
-140 HSKQNDSD
+140 
-148 QDQQQHS
+148 
-155 KQDDS
+155 
-160 NQGQQKHSKQND
+160 
-172 SDQDQQ
+172 
-178 QHSKQDDSNQGQ
+178 
-190 QKHSKQNDSDQD
+190 
-202 QQQHSKQDD
+202 
-211 SNQGQQKHSKQN
+211 
-223 DSDQDQQQHSK
+223 
-234 QDDSNQGQQKHS
+234 
-246 KQNDSDQDQQQHS
+246 
-259 KQDDSNQGQQK
+259 
-270 HSKQN
+270 
-275 DSDQDQQQHSKQDDS
+275 
-290 NQGQQKHSK
+290 
-299 QNDSDQDQQQH
+299 
-310 SKQDDSNQGQQKH
+310 
-323 SKQNDSDQDQQ
+323 
-334 QHSKQDDSNQG
+334 
-345 QQKHSKQNDSDQD
+345 
-358 QQQHSK
+358 
-364 QDDSNQGQQK
+364 
-374 HSKQN
+374 
-379 DSDQDQQQQSKQ
+379 
-391 DGSNQDKQQ
+391 QDKQQ
-400 NSKGNSIYD
+400 SAKQGDSSQDKQQSAKQGDSSQDKKQNTKQDEPSQSKQQSSGGNSIYD
-409 FSKPE
+409 FTKPE

-425 EKLKKSSDFVNYH
+425 EKLKKSSDFINYH

-459 KLQKYLMPTLLERP
+459 KLQKYLMPTLLEKP
-473 NASLEELKE
+473 CASLEQLKE

-500 MVLKGHAIVQVNQQ
+500 MVLKGHAIIQLNQQ

-608 DQINDSAYLQELMGE
+608 DQINDSAYIQELMGE

-672 EDYNVSWLY
+672 EDYNVSWMY
-681 ATFSRV
+681 ATFSRI

-812 PFLIFAEI
+812 PFLMFAEI

>member
-10 KKSNTTEKN
+10 KKSNKPEAN
-19 ETDNSEQK
+19 ETDNQEQHSN
-27 PTNQED
+27 NQED

-39 RSTKHNKG
+39 RSMKHNKG
-47 NNSEQKKEEHKESS
+47 KNNEQKDSS
-61 QDNQQNQSNQDQQQ
+61 QDKQQ
-75 SAKQDESSQE
+75 SAKQDDSSQDK
-85 QQKHSKQ
+85 QQSAKQ
-92 DDSNQG
+92 DDPS
-98 QQKHSKQDD
+98 
-107 SNQGQ
+107 
-112 QKHSKQNDSDQDQ
+112 
-125 QQHSKQDDSNQGQQK
+125 
-140 HSKQNDSD
+140 
-148 QDQQQHS
+148 
-155 KQDDS
+155 
-160 NQGQQKHSKQND
+160 
-172 SDQDQQ
+172 
-178 QHSKQDDSNQGQ
+178 
-190 QKHSKQNDSDQD
+190 
-202 QQQHSKQDD
+202 
-211 SNQGQQKHSKQN
+211 
-223 DSDQDQQQHSK
+223 
-234 QDDSNQGQQKHS
+234 
-246 KQNDSDQDQQQHS
+246 
-259 KQDDSNQGQQK
+259 
-270 HSKQN
+270 
-275 DSDQDQQQHSKQDDS
+275 
-290 NQGQQKHSK
+290 
-299 QNDSDQDQQQH
+299 
-310 SKQDDSNQGQQKH
+310 
-323 SKQNDSDQDQQ
+323 
-334 QHSKQDDSNQG
+334 
-345 QQKHSKQNDSDQD
+345 
-358 QQQHSK
+358 
-364 QDDSNQGQQK
+364 
-374 HSKQN
+374 
-379 DSDQDQQQQSKQ
+379 
-391 DGSNQDKQQ
+391 QDKQQ
-400 NSKGNSIYD
+400 NAKQDDPSQDKQQSAKQDDFSQDRQQSAKQDDSSQDKQQSAKQGDSFQDKQQNAKQDEPSQSKQQSSGGNSIYD
-409 FSKPE
+409 FTKPE
-414 KDRIHSLQDLI
+414 KDRIHSLQNLI

-500 MVLKGHAIVQVNQQ
+500 MVLKGHAIIQLNQQ

-672 EDYNVSWLY
+672 EDYNVSWMY
-681 ATFSRV
+681 ATFSRI

>member
-10 KKSNTTEKN
+10 KKSNKPEAN
-19 ETDNSEQK
+19 ETDNQEQHS
-27 PTNQED
+27 NNEED

-39 RSTKHNKG
+39 RSMKHNKG
-47 NNSEQKKEEHKESS
+47 KNHEQKDSSQDTQQSAKQEDSSQDKQQSDKQEDSSQGKQQNDKQEDPSQNKQQSSKQEDSSQDKQQSDKPEDSSQDKQQSAKQEDSSQDKQQNATQEDSSQDKQQSAKQDDSSQDKQQNSKQEDSSQDKQQSAKQEDSSQDKQQNSKQDDSSQDKQQNSEQEDSS
-61 QDNQQNQSNQDQQQ
+61 QDKQQSTKQEDSSQDKQQGAKQGDSSQDKQQN
-75 SAKQDESSQE
+75 AKQDESSQ
-85 QQKHSKQ
+85 
-92 DDSNQG
+92 G
-98 QQKHSKQDD
+98 QQ
-107 SNQGQ
+107 
-112 QKHSKQNDSDQDQ
+112 
-125 QQHSKQDDSNQGQQK
+125 
-140 HSKQNDSD
+140 
-148 QDQQQHS
+148 
-155 KQDDS
+155 
-160 NQGQQKHSKQND
+160 
-172 SDQDQQ
+172 
-178 QHSKQDDSNQGQ
+178 
-190 QKHSKQNDSDQD
+190 
-202 QQQHSKQDD
+202 
-211 SNQGQQKHSKQN
+211 
-223 DSDQDQQQHSK
+223 
-234 QDDSNQGQQKHS
+234 
-246 KQNDSDQDQQQHS
+246 
-259 KQDDSNQGQQK
+259 
-270 HSKQN
+270 
-275 DSDQDQQQHSKQDDS
+275 
-290 NQGQQKHSK
+290 
-299 QNDSDQDQQQH
+299 
-310 SKQDDSNQGQQKH
+310 
-323 SKQNDSDQDQQ
+323 
-334 QHSKQDDSNQG
+334 
-345 QQKHSKQNDSDQD
+345 
-358 QQQHSK
+358 
-364 QDDSNQGQQK
+364 
-374 HSKQN
+374 
-379 DSDQDQQQQSKQ
+379 
-391 DGSNQDKQQ
+391 QQ

-409 FSKPE
+409 FTKPE
-414 KDRIHSLQDLI
+414 KDRIHSLQNLI
-425 EKLKKSSDFVNYH
+425 EKLKRSSDFVNYH

-473 NASLEELKE
+473 NDSLEELKE

-500 MVLKGHAIVQVNQQ
+500 MVLKGHAIIQLNQQ

-608 DQINDSAYLQELMGE
+608 DQINDSAYIQELMGE

-672 EDYNVSWLY
+672 EDYNVSWMY
-681 ATFSRV
+681 ATFSRI

-812 PFLIFAEI
+812 PFLMFAEI
-820 GGLFGISLGFIFLFT
+820 GGLLGISLGFIFLFT

>member
-10 KKSNTTEKN
+10 KNSNTADAK
-19 ETDNSEQK
+19 ETNDSEQQ
-27 PTNQED
+27 PNEQENN
-33 DNKEQT
+33 NKKQT
-39 RSTKHNKG
+39 RSMKQSKDEN
-47 NNSEQKKEEHKESS
+47 
-61 QDNQQNQSNQDQQQ
+61 NQQKNTEQTEEPSKQDEASQNKQQD
-75 SAKQDESSQE
+75 AKQDEVSQNK
-85 QQKHSKQ
+85 QQDSKQ
-92 DDSNQG
+92 DKPSQNK
-98 QQKHSKQDD
+98 QQDSKQDN
-107 SNQGQ
+107 SSQNKQQG
-112 QKHSKQNDSDQDQ
+112 
-125 QQHSKQDDSNQGQQK
+125 SKQDEASQNKQQ
-140 HSKQNDSD
+140 D
-148 QDQQQHS
+148 S
-155 KQDDS
+155 KQDNS
-160 NQGQQKHSKQND
+160 SQNKQQG
-172 SDQDQQ
+172 
-178 QHSKQDDSNQGQ
+178 SKQDEASQNKQ
-190 QKHSKQNDSDQD
+190 QD
-202 QQQHSKQDD
+202 SKQDN
-211 SNQGQQKHSKQN
+211 SSQNKQQ
-223 DSDQDQQQHSK
+223 DSK
-234 QDDSNQGQQKHS
+234 QDKASQNKQQ
-246 KQNDSDQDQQQHS
+246 DS
-259 KQDDSNQGQQK
+259 KQDNS
-270 HSKQN
+270 S
-275 DSDQDQQQHSKQDDS
+275 
-290 NQGQQKHSK
+290 
-299 QNDSDQDQQQH
+299 
-310 SKQDDSNQGQQKH
+310 
-323 SKQNDSDQDQQ
+323 
-334 QHSKQDDSNQG
+334 
-345 QQKHSKQNDSDQD
+345 
-358 QQQHSK
+358 
-364 QDDSNQGQQK
+364 
-374 HSKQN
+374 
-379 DSDQDQQQQSKQ
+379 
-391 DGSNQDKQQ
+391 QDKQQ
-400 NSKGNSIYD
+400 NSKQDNSSQDKQQNSKQDNSSQDKQQSSGSNSIYD
-409 FSKPE
+409 FSKPK

-425 EKLKKSSDFVNYH
+425 TKLKKSSDFINYH

-473 NASLEELKE
+473 CASLEELKE

-500 MVLKGHAIVQVNQQ
+500 MVLKGHAIIQLNQQ

-566 LQTKEMIIGE
+566 LHTKEMIIGE

-608 DQINDSAYLQELMGE
+608 DQINDSAYIQELMGE

-681 ATFSRV
+681 ATFSRI

-703 VAVLNYHYELI
+703 VAVLNYHYELV

-778 LTSNILLIIV
+778 LMSNILLIIV

-812 PFLIFAEI
+812 PFLAFAEI

-855 QSVKDSWIRFPLTM
+855 QSMKDSWIRFPLTM

-881 VKKAAKGISTKH
+881 VKKSAKGISTKH

>member
-10 KKSNTTEKN
+10 KKSNKLEAN
-19 ETDNSEQK
+19 ETDNQEQHS
-27 PTNQED
+27 NNEED

-39 RSTKHNKG
+39 RSMKHNKG
-47 NNSEQKKEEHKESS
+47 KNNEQKDSS
-61 QDNQQNQSNQDQQQ
+61 QDKQQ
-75 SAKQDESSQE
+75 SAKQEDSSQDK
-85 QQKHSKQ
+85 QQSAKQEDSSQDKQQSAKQEDSAQDKQQSSKQEDSSQDKQQGAKQ
-92 DDSNQG
+92 DDSSQDK
-98 QQKHSKQDD
+98 QQSSKQED
-107 SNQGQ
+107 SSQDKQ
-112 QKHSKQNDSDQDQ
+112 QNSKQEDSSQDKQ
-125 QQHSKQDDSNQGQQK
+125 QGAKQEDSSQDKQQNSKQEDSSQDKQQSTKQEDSSQDKQQGAKQGDSSQDKQQ
-140 HSKQNDSD
+140 NA
-148 QDQQQHS
+148 
-155 KQDDS
+155 KQDEPS
-160 NQGQQKHSKQND
+160 
-172 SDQDQQ
+172 
-178 QHSKQDDSNQGQ
+178 
-190 QKHSKQNDSDQD
+190 
-202 QQQHSKQDD
+202 
-211 SNQGQQKHSKQN
+211 
-223 DSDQDQQQHSK
+223 
-234 QDDSNQGQQKHS
+234 
-246 KQNDSDQDQQQHS
+246 
-259 KQDDSNQGQQK
+259 
-270 HSKQN
+270 
-275 DSDQDQQQHSKQDDS
+275 
-290 NQGQQKHSK
+290 
-299 QNDSDQDQQQH
+299 
-310 SKQDDSNQGQQKH
+310 
-323 SKQNDSDQDQQ
+323 
-334 QHSKQDDSNQG
+334 
-345 QQKHSKQNDSDQD
+345 
-358 QQQHSK
+358 
-364 QDDSNQGQQK
+364 
-374 HSKQN
+374 
-379 DSDQDQQQQSKQ
+379 QS
-391 DGSNQDKQQ
+391 KQQ

-409 FSKPE
+409 FTKPE
-414 KDRIHSLQDLI
+414 KDRIHSLQNLI

-500 MVLKGHAIVQVNQQ
+500 MVLKGHAIIQLNQQ

-566 LQTKEMIIGE
+566 LQTKEMIVGE

-608 DQINDSAYLQELMGE
+608 DQINDSAYIQELMGE

-672 EDYNVSWLY
+672 EDYNVSWMY
-681 ATFSRV
+681 ATFSRI

-881 VKKAAKGISTKH
+881 VKKSAKGISTKH

>member
-19 ETDNSEQK
+19 ETDNSEQQ
-27 PTNQED
+27 PNNQED

-39 RSTKHNKG
+39 RSMKHNKG
-47 NNSEQKKEEHKESS
+47 SNSEQQKEEHKEPS
-61 QDNQQNQSNQDQQQ
+61 QDQQQ
-75 SAKQDESSQE
+75 QQQHSKQGDSNQDK
-85 QQKHSKQ
+85 QQSSKQ
-92 DDSNQG
+92 DDSNQDK
-98 QQKHSKQDD
+98 QQHSKQSDSNQDKQQSSKQDD
-107 SNQGQ
+107 SNQDKQ
-112 QKHSKQNDSDQDQ
+112 QS
-125 QQHSKQDDSNQGQQK
+125 SKQDDSNQDKQQ
-140 HSKQNDSD
+140 S
-148 QDQQQHS
+148 S

-160 NQGQQKHSKQND
+160 NQDKQQS
-172 SDQDQQ
+172 
-178 QHSKQDDSNQGQ
+178 SKQDD
-190 QKHSKQNDSDQD
+190 
-202 QQQHSKQDD
+202 
-211 SNQGQQKHSKQN
+211 
-223 DSDQDQQQHSK
+223 
-234 QDDSNQGQQKHS
+234 
-246 KQNDSDQDQQQHS
+246 
-259 KQDDSNQGQQK
+259 
-270 HSKQN
+270 
-275 DSDQDQQQHSKQDDS
+275 
-290 NQGQQKHSK
+290 
-299 QNDSDQDQQQH
+299 
-310 SKQDDSNQGQQKH
+310 
-323 SKQNDSDQDQQ
+323 
-334 QHSKQDDSNQG
+334 
-345 QQKHSKQNDSDQD
+345 
-358 QQQHSK
+358 
-364 QDDSNQGQQK
+364 
-374 HSKQN
+374 
-379 DSDQDQQQQSKQ
+379 
-391 DGSNQDKQQ
+391 SNQDKQQ
-400 NSKGNSIYD
+400 NSKQGNSDQNQQQNSGNNSIYD
-409 FSKPE
+409 FTKPG

-473 NASLEELKE
+473 SASLEELKE

-500 MVLKGHAIVQVNQQ
+500 MVLKGHAIIQLNQQ

-566 LQTKEMIIGE
+566 LQTKEMIVGE

-608 DQINDSAYLQELMGE
+608 DQINDSAYIQELMGE

-681 ATFSRV
+681 ATFSRI

-812 PFLIFAEI
+812 PFLMFAEI

>member
-19 ETDNSEQK
+19 ETDNSEQQLN
-27 PTNQED
+27 NQEN

-39 RSTKHNKG
+39 RSMKHNKDS
-47 NNSEQKKEEHKESS
+47 NSEQKKEEHKEPS
-61 QDNQQNQSNQDQQQ
+61 QDQQQ
-75 SAKQDESSQE
+75 Q
-85 QQKHSKQ
+85 
-92 DDSNQG
+92 
-98 QQKHSKQDD
+98 
-107 SNQGQ
+107 
-112 QKHSKQNDSDQDQ
+112 HSKQNDSDQNQQHSNQDNSDQNQQQNSKQNDSNQNQQHSNQDNSNQNQQRNSNQNDSNQNQQQNSKQNDSNQNQQQNSKQNDSNQNQQHSNQDNSNQNQQQHSNQDNSNQNQQQNSKQNDSNQNQ
-125 QQHSKQDDSNQGQQK
+125 QQHSKQGN
-140 HSKQNDSD
+140 SD
-148 QDQQQHS
+148 QDQQQ
-155 KQDDS
+155 
-160 NQGQQKHSKQND
+160 
-172 SDQDQQ
+172 
-178 QHSKQDDSNQGQ
+178 
-190 QKHSKQNDSDQD
+190 
-202 QQQHSKQDD
+202 
-211 SNQGQQKHSKQN
+211 
-223 DSDQDQQQHSK
+223 
-234 QDDSNQGQQKHS
+234 
-246 KQNDSDQDQQQHS
+246 
-259 KQDDSNQGQQK
+259 
-270 HSKQN
+270 
-275 DSDQDQQQHSKQDDS
+275 
-290 NQGQQKHSK
+290 
-299 QNDSDQDQQQH
+299 
-310 SKQDDSNQGQQKH
+310 
-323 SKQNDSDQDQQ
+323 
-334 QHSKQDDSNQG
+334 
-345 QQKHSKQNDSDQD
+345 
-358 QQQHSK
+358 
-364 QDDSNQGQQK
+364 
-374 HSKQN
+374 
-379 DSDQDQQQQSKQ
+379 
-391 DGSNQDKQQ
+391 
-400 NSKGNSIYD
+400 NSGNNSIYD
-409 FSKPE
+409 FTKPE

-500 MVLKGHAIVQVNQQ
+500 MVLKGHAIIQLNQQ
-514 DQKCMLANIAIDNY
+514 DQKCMLANIAIDTY
-528 RAPTPPLNESTVIGP
+528 RAPSPPLNESTVIGP

-566 LQTKEMIIGE
+566 LQTKEMIVGE

-593 DNVDFLEESLRALEY
+593 ENVDFLEESLRALEY
-608 DQINDSAYLQELMGE
+608 DQINDSAYIQELMGE

-681 ATFSRV
+681 ATFSRI

-812 PFLIFAEI
+812 PFLMFAEI

-881 VKKAAKGISTKH
+881 VKKSAKGISTKH

>member
-10 KKSNTTEKN
+10 KKSNKPEAN
-19 ETDNSEQK
+19 ETDNQEQHS
-27 PTNQED
+27 NNEED

-39 RSTKHNKG
+39 RSMKHNKG
-47 NNSEQKKEEHKESS
+47 KNHEQKDSS
-61 QDNQQNQSNQDQQQ
+61 QDTQQSAKQEDSSQDKQQSDKQEDSSQGKQQNDKQEDPSQNKQQSSKQEDSSQDKQQSDKPEDSSQDKQQSAKQEDSSQDKQQNATQEDSSQDKQQ
-75 SAKQDESSQE
+75 SAKQDDSSQDK
-85 QQKHSKQ
+85 QQNSKQEDSSQDKQQSAKQEDSSQDKQQNSKQ
-92 DDSNQG
+92 DDSSQDKQQNSEQEDSSQDKQQSTKQEDSSQDKQQG
-98 QQKHSKQDD
+98 AKQGDSSQDKQQNAKQDEP
-107 SNQGQ
+107 S
-112 QKHSKQNDSDQDQ
+112 
-125 QQHSKQDDSNQGQQK
+125 
-140 HSKQNDSD
+140 
-148 QDQQQHS
+148 
-155 KQDDS
+155 
-160 NQGQQKHSKQND
+160 
-172 SDQDQQ
+172 
-178 QHSKQDDSNQGQ
+178 
-190 QKHSKQNDSDQD
+190 
-202 QQQHSKQDD
+202 
-211 SNQGQQKHSKQN
+211 
-223 DSDQDQQQHSK
+223 
-234 QDDSNQGQQKHS
+234 
-246 KQNDSDQDQQQHS
+246 
-259 KQDDSNQGQQK
+259 
-270 HSKQN
+270 
-275 DSDQDQQQHSKQDDS
+275 
-290 NQGQQKHSK
+290 
-299 QNDSDQDQQQH
+299 
-310 SKQDDSNQGQQKH
+310 
-323 SKQNDSDQDQQ
+323 
-334 QHSKQDDSNQG
+334 
-345 QQKHSKQNDSDQD
+345 
-358 QQQHSK
+358 
-364 QDDSNQGQQK
+364 
-374 HSKQN
+374 
-379 DSDQDQQQQSKQ
+379 QS
-391 DGSNQDKQQ
+391 KQQ

-409 FSKPE
+409 FTKPE
-414 KDRIHSLQDLI
+414 KDRIHSLQNLI

-500 MVLKGHAIVQVNQQ
+500 MVLKGHAIIQLNQQ

-672 EDYNVSWLY
+672 EDYNVSWMY
-681 ATFSRV
+681 ATFSRI

-812 PFLIFAEI
+812 PFLMFAEI

>member
-10 KKSNTTEKN
+10 KKSNKPEAN
-19 ETDNSEQK
+19 ETDNQEQHSN
-27 PTNQED
+27 NQED

-39 RSTKHNKG
+39 RSMKHNKG
-47 NNSEQKKEEHKESS
+47 KNNEQKDSS
-61 QDNQQNQSNQDQQQ
+61 QNKQQ
-75 SAKQDESSQE
+75 SAKQDDPS
-85 QQKHSKQ
+85 
-92 DDSNQG
+92 
-98 QQKHSKQDD
+98 
-107 SNQGQ
+107 
-112 QKHSKQNDSDQDQ
+112 
-125 QQHSKQDDSNQGQQK
+125 
-140 HSKQNDSD
+140 
-148 QDQQQHS
+148 
-155 KQDDS
+155 
-160 NQGQQKHSKQND
+160 
-172 SDQDQQ
+172 
-178 QHSKQDDSNQGQ
+178 
-190 QKHSKQNDSDQD
+190 
-202 QQQHSKQDD
+202 
-211 SNQGQQKHSKQN
+211 
-223 DSDQDQQQHSK
+223 
-234 QDDSNQGQQKHS
+234 
-246 KQNDSDQDQQQHS
+246 
-259 KQDDSNQGQQK
+259 
-270 HSKQN
+270 
-275 DSDQDQQQHSKQDDS
+275 
-290 NQGQQKHSK
+290 
-299 QNDSDQDQQQH
+299 
-310 SKQDDSNQGQQKH
+310 
-323 SKQNDSDQDQQ
+323 
-334 QHSKQDDSNQG
+334 
-345 QQKHSKQNDSDQD
+345 
-358 QQQHSK
+358 
-364 QDDSNQGQQK
+364 
-374 HSKQN
+374 
-379 DSDQDQQQQSKQ
+379 
-391 DGSNQDKQQ
+391 QDKQQ
-400 NSKGNSIYD
+400 NAKQDDSSQDKQQSAKQNDPSQDKQQNAKQDDSSQDKQQSAKQDDSSQDRQQSAKQDDSSQDKQQSAKQGDSFQDKQQNAKQDEPSQSKQQSSGGNSIYD
-409 FSKPE
+409 FTKPE
-414 KDRIHSLQDLI
+414 KDRIHSLQNLI

-500 MVLKGHAIVQVNQQ
+500 MVLKGHAIIQLNQQ

-672 EDYNVSWLY
+672 EDYNVSWMY
-681 ATFSRV
+681 ATFSRI

>member
-10 KKSNTTEKN
+10 KKLNTTEKT
-19 ETDNSEQK
+19 ETDNSEQQ
-27 PTNQED
+27 PNNQED

-39 RSTKHNKG
+39 RSMKHNK
-47 NNSEQKKEEHKESS
+47 NNSSEQKKEDQKDSS
-61 QDNQQNQSNQDQQQ
+61 QDKQQKPKHD
-75 SAKQDESSQE
+75 DSSQE
-85 QQKHSKQ
+85 K
-92 DDSNQG
+92 
-98 QQKHSKQDD
+98 
-107 SNQGQ
+107 
-112 QKHSKQNDSDQDQ
+112 
-125 QQHSKQDDSNQGQQK
+125 
-140 HSKQNDSD
+140 
-148 QDQQQHS
+148 
-155 KQDDS
+155 
-160 NQGQQKHSKQND
+160 
-172 SDQDQQ
+172 
-178 QHSKQDDSNQGQ
+178 
-190 QKHSKQNDSDQD
+190 
-202 QQQHSKQDD
+202 
-211 SNQGQQKHSKQN
+211 
-223 DSDQDQQQHSK
+223 
-234 QDDSNQGQQKHS
+234 
-246 KQNDSDQDQQQHS
+246 
-259 KQDDSNQGQQK
+259 
-270 HSKQN
+270 
-275 DSDQDQQQHSKQDDS
+275 
-290 NQGQQKHSK
+290 
-299 QNDSDQDQQQH
+299 
-310 SKQDDSNQGQQKH
+310 
-323 SKQNDSDQDQQ
+323 
-334 QHSKQDDSNQG
+334 
-345 QQKHSKQNDSDQD
+345 
-358 QQQHSK
+358 
-364 QDDSNQGQQK
+364 
-374 HSKQN
+374 
-379 DSDQDQQQQSKQ
+379 QQQSKQ
-391 DGSNQDKQQ
+391 DNSSQEKPQQSKQDDSSQEKPQQSKQDNFSQEKQQ
-400 NSKGNSIYD
+400 QSKQDNSSQEKQQQSKQDNSSQEKQQQSKQDDSSQEKQQQSKQDDSSQEKQQQSKQDNTSQNKQQGSGSNSIYD

-414 KDRIHSLQDLI
+414 KDHIHSLQDLI
-425 EKLKKSSDFVNYH
+425 EKLKKSSDFINYH

-473 NASLEELKE
+473 CTSLEELKE

-500 MVLKGHAIVQVNQQ
+500 MVLKGHAIIQLNQQ
-514 DQKCMLANIAIDNY
+514 DQKCMLANIAIDTY
-528 RAPTPPLNESTVIGP
+528 RAPSPPLNESTVIGP
-543 QEGFVEDIDTNINLV
+543 QEGFVEAIDTNINLV

-566 LQTKEMIIGE
+566 LQTKEMIVGE

-608 DQINDSAYLQELMGE
+608 DQINDSAYIQELMGE

-881 VKKAAKGISTKH
+881 VKKATKGISTKH

>member
-19 ETDNSEQK
+19 ETGNSEQQ
-27 PTNQED
+27 PSNQED

-39 RSTKHNKG
+39 RSMKHNKDS
-47 NNSEQKKEEHKESS
+47 NDEQKEENKESS
-61 QDNQQNQSNQDQQQ
+61 QDKQGDSTQGQQQHSKQNNSDQDQQQ
-75 SAKQDESSQE
+75 DSKQDESSQG
-85 QQKHSKQ
+85 QQQHSKQ
-92 DDSNQG
+92 DEPA
-98 QQKHSKQDD
+98 
-107 SNQGQ
+107 
-112 QKHSKQNDSDQDQ
+112 QDQ
-125 QQHSKQDDSNQGQQK
+125 QQHSKQNNSNQDQQQDSKQDESSQGQQQ
-140 HSKQNDSD
+140 HSKQDEPA

-155 KQDDS
+155 KQNNSDQDQQQGS
-160 NQGQQKHSKQND
+160 KQDESSQGQQQHSKQD
-172 SDQDQQ
+172 ESSQGQQQHSKQDEPAQDQQ
-178 QHSKQDDSNQGQ
+178 QHSKQNNSDQDQQQGSKQDESSQGQ
-190 QKHSKQNDSDQD
+190 QQHSKQDESSQGQQQHSKQDEPAQD
-202 QQQHSKQDD
+202 QQQHSKHENLAHD
-211 SNQGQQKHSKQN
+211 K
-223 DSDQDQQQHSK
+223 QQHSK
-234 QDDSNQGQQKHS
+234 QNNSDQGQ
-246 KQNDSDQDQQQHS
+246 
-259 KQDDSNQGQQK
+259 
-270 HSKQN
+270 
-275 DSDQDQQQHSKQDDS
+275 
-290 NQGQQKHSK
+290 
-299 QNDSDQDQQQH
+299 
-310 SKQDDSNQGQQKH
+310 
-323 SKQNDSDQDQQ
+323 
-334 QHSKQDDSNQG
+334 
-345 QQKHSKQNDSDQD
+345 
-358 QQQHSK
+358 
-364 QDDSNQGQQK
+364 
-374 HSKQN
+374 
-379 DSDQDQQQQSKQ
+379 
-391 DGSNQDKQQ
+391 QQ

-409 FSKPE
+409 FTKPE
-414 KDRIHSLQDLI
+414 KDRIHSLQNLI

-473 NASLEELKE
+473 KASLEELKE

-608 DQINDSAYLQELMGE
+608 DQINDSAYIQELMGE

-681 ATFSRV
+681 ATFSRI

>member
-10 KKSNTTEKN
+10 KKSNKLEAN
-19 ETDNSEQK
+19 ETDNQEQHS
-27 PTNQED
+27 NNAED

-39 RSTKHNKG
+39 RSMKHNKG
-47 NNSEQKKEEHKESS
+47 KNNEQKDSS
-61 QDNQQNQSNQDQQQ
+61 QDKQQ
-75 SAKQDESSQE
+75 SAKQEDSSQDK
-85 QQKHSKQ
+85 QQSAKQEDSSQDKQQSAKQEDSSQDKQQSPKQEDSSQDKQQIPKQEDSSQDKQQSAKQEDSSQDKQQSAKQEDSSQDKQQSAKREDSSQDKQQGAKQEDSSQDKQQNSKQ
-92 DDSNQG
+92 EDSSQDKQQSPKQEDSSQDKQQG
-98 QQKHSKQDD
+98 AKQGDSSQDKQQNAKQDEP
-107 SNQGQ
+107 S
-112 QKHSKQNDSDQDQ
+112 
-125 QQHSKQDDSNQGQQK
+125 
-140 HSKQNDSD
+140 
-148 QDQQQHS
+148 
-155 KQDDS
+155 
-160 NQGQQKHSKQND
+160 
-172 SDQDQQ
+172 
-178 QHSKQDDSNQGQ
+178 
-190 QKHSKQNDSDQD
+190 
-202 QQQHSKQDD
+202 
-211 SNQGQQKHSKQN
+211 
-223 DSDQDQQQHSK
+223 
-234 QDDSNQGQQKHS
+234 
-246 KQNDSDQDQQQHS
+246 
-259 KQDDSNQGQQK
+259 
-270 HSKQN
+270 
-275 DSDQDQQQHSKQDDS
+275 
-290 NQGQQKHSK
+290 
-299 QNDSDQDQQQH
+299 
-310 SKQDDSNQGQQKH
+310 
-323 SKQNDSDQDQQ
+323 
-334 QHSKQDDSNQG
+334 
-345 QQKHSKQNDSDQD
+345 
-358 QQQHSK
+358 
-364 QDDSNQGQQK
+364 
-374 HSKQN
+374 
-379 DSDQDQQQQSKQ
+379 QSKQ
-391 DGSNQDKQQ
+391 QNAKQDEPSQSKQQ

-409 FSKPE
+409 FTKPE
-414 KDRIHSLQDLI
+414 KDRIHSLQNLI

-500 MVLKGHAIVQVNQQ
+500 MVLKGHAIIQLNQQ

-672 EDYNVSWLY
+672 EDYNVSWMY
-681 ATFSRV
+681 ATFSRI

>member
-10 KKSNTTEKN
+10 KKSNTPEAN
-19 ETDNSEQK
+19 ETDNWEQHSN
-27 PTNQED
+27 NQED

-39 RSTKHNKG
+39 RSMKHNKG
-47 NNSEQKKEEHKESS
+47 KNNEQKDSSQDKQQSAKQEDSSQDKQQSAKQEDSSQGKQQSAKQEDSSQDKQQSAKQEDSSQGKQQSAKQDEPSQEQQQHSKQDNSEQNQQHSK
-61 QDNQQNQSNQDQQQ
+61 QDNSEHGKQKNSKQNDSEQDQQQ
-75 SAKQDESSQE
+75 SAKQDKSS
-85 QQKHSKQ
+85 
-92 DDSNQG
+92 QG
-98 QQKHSKQDD
+98 QQ
-107 SNQGQ
+107 
-112 QKHSKQNDSDQDQ
+112 
-125 QQHSKQDDSNQGQQK
+125 
-140 HSKQNDSD
+140 
-148 QDQQQHS
+148 
-155 KQDDS
+155 
-160 NQGQQKHSKQND
+160 
-172 SDQDQQ
+172 
-178 QHSKQDDSNQGQ
+178 
-190 QKHSKQNDSDQD
+190 
-202 QQQHSKQDD
+202 
-211 SNQGQQKHSKQN
+211 
-223 DSDQDQQQHSK
+223 
-234 QDDSNQGQQKHS
+234 
-246 KQNDSDQDQQQHS
+246 
-259 KQDDSNQGQQK
+259 
-270 HSKQN
+270 
-275 DSDQDQQQHSKQDDS
+275 
-290 NQGQQKHSK
+290 
-299 QNDSDQDQQQH
+299 
-310 SKQDDSNQGQQKH
+310 
-323 SKQNDSDQDQQ
+323 
-334 QHSKQDDSNQG
+334 
-345 QQKHSKQNDSDQD
+345 
-358 QQQHSK
+358 
-364 QDDSNQGQQK
+364 
-374 HSKQN
+374 
-379 DSDQDQQQQSKQ
+379 
-391 DGSNQDKQQ
+391 QQ

-409 FSKPE
+409 FTKPE
-414 KDRIHSLQDLI
+414 KDRIHSLQNLI

-500 MVLKGHAIVQVNQQ
+500 MVLKGHAIIQLNQQ

-608 DQINDSAYLQELMGE
+608 DQINDSAYIQELMGE

-672 EDYNVSWLY
+672 EDYNVSWMY
-681 ATFSRV
+681 ATFSRI

-812 PFLIFAEI
+812 PFLMFAEI

>member
-19 ETDNSEQK
+19 ETDNSEQHAN
-27 PTNQED
+27 NQEG
-33 DNKEQT
+33 DNKKLN
-39 RSTKHNKG
+39 RSMKHNKD
-47 NNSEQKKEEHKESS
+47 NNGEQKKEGHKESS
-61 QDNQQNQSNQDQQQ
+61 QGPQQHTKQNESNQDQQQ
-75 SAKQDESSQE
+75 RSKQDHSDQEKQQHSEQDDRDQNKQQHAKQNDSNQDKQQSSKQDASSQD
-85 QQKHSKQ
+85 QQQDSKQ
-92 DDSNQG
+92 DDSNQDK
-98 QQKHSKQDD
+98 QQNSKQDN
-107 SNQGQ
+107 STQGKQ
-112 QKHSKQNDSDQDQ
+112 QDSKQNYSDQDKQ
-125 QQHSKQDDSNQGQQK
+125 QNSKQDNSTQGKQQD
-140 HSKQNDSD
+140 SKQDYSD
-148 QDQQQHS
+148 QDKQQNS
-155 KQDDS
+155 KQD
-160 NQGQQKHSKQND
+160 N
-172 SDQDQQ
+172 SDQDKQQ
-178 QHSKQDDSNQGQ
+178 SSKQDN
-190 QKHSKQNDSDQD
+190 SDQ
-202 QQQHSKQDD
+202 
-211 SNQGQQKHSKQN
+211 G
-223 DSDQDQQQHSK
+223 
-234 QDDSNQGQQKHS
+234 
-246 KQNDSDQDQQQHS
+246 
-259 KQDDSNQGQQK
+259 
-270 HSKQN
+270 
-275 DSDQDQQQHSKQDDS
+275 
-290 NQGQQKHSK
+290 
-299 QNDSDQDQQQH
+299 
-310 SKQDDSNQGQQKH
+310 
-323 SKQNDSDQDQQ
+323 
-334 QHSKQDDSNQG
+334 
-345 QQKHSKQNDSDQD
+345 
-358 QQQHSK
+358 
-364 QDDSNQGQQK
+364 
-374 HSKQN
+374 
-379 DSDQDQQQQSKQ
+379 
-391 DGSNQDKQQ
+391 KQQ

-566 LQTKEMIIGE
+566 LQTKEMIVGE

-608 DQINDSAYLQELMGE
+608 DQINDSAYIQELMGE

-681 ATFSRV
+681 ATFSRI

-703 VAVLNYHYELI
+703 VAILNYHYELI

>member
-1 MIWNWLRKK
+1 MIWNWFRKK
-10 KKSNTTEKN
+10 KKSNTTEAK
-19 ETDNSEQK
+19 EADNWEQQSNN
-27 PTNQED
+27 PDD

-39 RSTKHNKG
+39 RSMKHTKGK
-47 NNSEQKKEEHKESS
+47 NNEQDDSS
-61 QDNQQNQSNQDQQQ
+61 QEKQQNSKQDDSSQEKQQNSKQDDSSQEKQLNSKQDDSSQEKQLNSKQDDSSQEKQLNSKQDDSSQEKQQNSKQDDSSQEKQQNSKQDDSSRDKQQ
-75 SAKQDESSQE
+75 SAKQGDSS
-85 QQKHSKQ
+85 
-92 DDSNQG
+92 
-98 QQKHSKQDD
+98 
-107 SNQGQ
+107 
-112 QKHSKQNDSDQDQ
+112 
-125 QQHSKQDDSNQGQQK
+125 
-140 HSKQNDSD
+140 
-148 QDQQQHS
+148 
-155 KQDDS
+155 
-160 NQGQQKHSKQND
+160 
-172 SDQDQQ
+172 
-178 QHSKQDDSNQGQ
+178 
-190 QKHSKQNDSDQD
+190 
-202 QQQHSKQDD
+202 
-211 SNQGQQKHSKQN
+211 
-223 DSDQDQQQHSK
+223 
-234 QDDSNQGQQKHS
+234 
-246 KQNDSDQDQQQHS
+246 
-259 KQDDSNQGQQK
+259 
-270 HSKQN
+270 
-275 DSDQDQQQHSKQDDS
+275 
-290 NQGQQKHSK
+290 
-299 QNDSDQDQQQH
+299 
-310 SKQDDSNQGQQKH
+310 
-323 SKQNDSDQDQQ
+323 
-334 QHSKQDDSNQG
+334 
-345 QQKHSKQNDSDQD
+345 
-358 QQQHSK
+358 
-364 QDDSNQGQQK
+364 
-374 HSKQN
+374 
-379 DSDQDQQQQSKQ
+379 QSKQ
-391 DGSNQDKQQ
+391 QSSG
-400 NSKGNSIYD
+400 GNSIYD
-409 FSKPE
+409 FTKPE

-425 EKLKKSSDFVNYH
+425 EKLKKSSDFINYH

-459 KLQKYLMPTLLERP
+459 KLQKYLMPTLLEKP
-473 NASLEELKE
+473 CASLEQLKE

-500 MVLKGHAIVQVNQQ
+500 MVLKGHAIIQLNQQ
-514 DQKCMLANIAIDNY
+514 DQKCMLANIAIDTY
-528 RAPTPPLNESTVIGP
+528 RAPSPPLNESTVIGP
-543 QEGFVEDIDTNINLV
+543 QEGFVEAIDTNINLV

-566 LQTKEMIIGE
+566 LQTKEMIVGE

-593 DNVDFLEESLRALEY
+593 DNIDFLEESLRALEY
-608 DQINDSAYLQELMGE
+608 DQINDSAYIQELMGE

-681 ATFSRV
+681 ATFSRI

>member
-19 ETDNSEQK
+19 ETDNSEQQ
-27 PTNQED
+27 PNTQEN

-39 RSTKHNKG
+39 RSMKHNKDS
-47 NNSEQKKEEHKESS
+47 NSEQKKEPS
-61 QDNQQNQSNQDQQQ
+61 QDQQQQYSKQDNSDQNQQQHSKQDDSFQNQQQSSKQDHSNQDQQKSSRQDDSNQDQQQ
-75 SAKQDESSQE
+75 DSKQSDSNQD
-85 QQKHSKQ
+85 QQQHSKQNDSNQNQQQHSKQ
-92 DDSNQG
+92 DDS
-98 QQKHSKQDD
+98 D
-107 SNQGQ
+107 
-112 QKHSKQNDSDQDQ
+112 QNQ
-125 QQHSKQDDSNQGQQK
+125 QQHSKQDDSNQNQQQ

-148 QDQQQHS
+148 QNQQRNSKQNDSNENQQQNSKQNDSNENQQQNSKQNDSNQNQQRNSKQDNSNENQQRNSKQDNSNENQQRNSKQDNSNENQQHS
-155 KQDDS
+155 KQANS
-160 NQGQQKHSKQND
+160 G
-172 SDQDQQ
+172 QDQQ
-178 QHSKQDDSNQGQ
+178 QSSGN
-190 QKHSKQNDSDQD
+190 
-202 QQQHSKQDD
+202 
-211 SNQGQQKHSKQN
+211 
-223 DSDQDQQQHSK
+223 
-234 QDDSNQGQQKHS
+234 
-246 KQNDSDQDQQQHS
+246 
-259 KQDDSNQGQQK
+259 
-270 HSKQN
+270 
-275 DSDQDQQQHSKQDDS
+275 
-290 NQGQQKHSK
+290 
-299 QNDSDQDQQQH
+299 
-310 SKQDDSNQGQQKH
+310 
-323 SKQNDSDQDQQ
+323 
-334 QHSKQDDSNQG
+334 
-345 QQKHSKQNDSDQD
+345 
-358 QQQHSK
+358 
-364 QDDSNQGQQK
+364 
-374 HSKQN
+374 
-379 DSDQDQQQQSKQ
+379 
-391 DGSNQDKQQ
+391 
-400 NSKGNSIYD
+400 NSIYD
-409 FSKPE
+409 FTKPE

-459 KLQKYLMPTLLERP
+459 KLQKYLMPILLERP
-473 NASLEELKE
+473 CTSLEELKE

-500 MVLKGHAIVQVNQQ
+500 MVLKGHAIIQLNQQ
-514 DQKCMLANIAIDNY
+514 DQKCMLANIAIDTY
-528 RAPTPPLNESTVIGP
+528 RAPSPPLNESTVIGP
-543 QEGFVEDIDTNINLV
+543 QEGFVEAIDTNINLV

-566 LQTKEMIIGE
+566 LQTKEMIVGE

-593 DNVDFLEESLRALEY
+593 ENVDFLEESLRALEY
-608 DQINDSAYLQELMGE
+608 DQINDSAYIQELMGE

-681 ATFSRV
+681 ATFSRI

-812 PFLIFAEI
+812 PFLMFAEI

-881 VKKAAKGISTKH
+881 VKKSAKGISTKH

>member
-10 KKSNTTEKN
+10 KKSNTAEKN
-19 ETDNSEQK
+19 ETDNSEQQ
-27 PTNQED
+27 PNTQEN

-39 RSTKHNKG
+39 RSMKHNKDS
-47 NNSEQKKEEHKESS
+47 NSEQKKEEHKEPS
-61 QDNQQNQSNQDQQQ
+61 QDQQQ
-75 SAKQDESSQE
+75 QY
-85 QQKHSKQ
+85 
-92 DDSNQG
+92 
-98 QQKHSKQDD
+98 
-107 SNQGQ
+107 
-112 QKHSKQNDSDQDQ
+112 SKQNDSDQTQQQQQQ
-125 QQHSKQDDSNQGQQK
+125 QQHSKQGNSG
-140 HSKQNDSD
+140 
-148 QDQQQHS
+148 QDQQQ
-155 KQDDS
+155 
-160 NQGQQKHSKQND
+160 
-172 SDQDQQ
+172 
-178 QHSKQDDSNQGQ
+178 
-190 QKHSKQNDSDQD
+190 
-202 QQQHSKQDD
+202 
-211 SNQGQQKHSKQN
+211 
-223 DSDQDQQQHSK
+223 
-234 QDDSNQGQQKHS
+234 
-246 KQNDSDQDQQQHS
+246 
-259 KQDDSNQGQQK
+259 
-270 HSKQN
+270 
-275 DSDQDQQQHSKQDDS
+275 
-290 NQGQQKHSK
+290 
-299 QNDSDQDQQQH
+299 
-310 SKQDDSNQGQQKH
+310 
-323 SKQNDSDQDQQ
+323 
-334 QHSKQDDSNQG
+334 
-345 QQKHSKQNDSDQD
+345 
-358 QQQHSK
+358 
-364 QDDSNQGQQK
+364 
-374 HSKQN
+374 
-379 DSDQDQQQQSKQ
+379 
-391 DGSNQDKQQ
+391 
-400 NSKGNSIYD
+400 NSGNNSIYD
-409 FSKPE
+409 FTKPE

-459 KLQKYLMPTLLERP
+459 KLQKYLMPILLERP
-473 NASLEELKE
+473 CTSLEELKE

-500 MVLKGHAIVQVNQQ
+500 MVLKGHAIIQLNQQ
-514 DQKCMLANIAIDNY
+514 DQKCMLANIAIDTY
-528 RAPTPPLNESTVIGP
+528 RAPSPPLNESTVIGP
-543 QEGFVEDIDTNINLV
+543 QEGFVEAIDTNINLV

-566 LQTKEMIIGE
+566 LQTKEMIVGE

-593 DNVDFLEESLRALEY
+593 ENVDFLEESLRALEY
-608 DQINDSAYLQELMGE
+608 DQINDSAYIQELMGE

-681 ATFSRV
+681 ATFSRI

-812 PFLIFAEI
+812 PFLMFAEI

-881 VKKAAKGISTKH
+881 VKKSAKGISTKH